1 MSSAF
6 SPEFTNVFSVPGDF
20 MALAFFFFFPT
31 FKAFTS
37 LAFILTKEVTV
48 LS

>member
-20 MALAFFFFFPT
+20 MALAFFFFPT